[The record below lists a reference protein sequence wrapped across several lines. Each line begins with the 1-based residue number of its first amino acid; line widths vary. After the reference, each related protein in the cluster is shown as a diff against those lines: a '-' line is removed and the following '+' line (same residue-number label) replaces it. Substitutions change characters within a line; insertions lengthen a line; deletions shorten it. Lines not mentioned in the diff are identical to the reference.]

1 MYIDPFVAGIF
12 VTITLEMILIFLYAF
27 SNRKK

>member
-12 VTITLEMILIFLYAF
+12 AIITLDMIIIFLYTF